1 MNQEYRDKIKEH
13 KSTHTKM
20 SAEDRAA
27 VTTLES
33 FLTSDGKINTSFSSD
48 DKWPNHDGYFE
59 FVSNPSLSRSPD
71 QNFVVQIKGTHC
83 YKETN
88 GTISYSLTS
97 LAFPAYIADE
107 VTADPGILFVVL
119 NPDVRGE
126 KRVFWKYISP
136 QVIEAI
142 DFNKDSTTIK
152 FSSDEEIF
160 DTDESVENFCRSL
173 EKIVSHHL
181 FLRKLDMTSL
191 SPEDALKI
199 VDARCCDI
207 SEEIDRI
214 NQDNSSRDKFSR
226 RIINCLYDLCYSA
239 LILNASRL
247 GYKDINE
254 RFAWELSQ
262 FNISTKYLSVFLA
275 GLKYIEHR
283 IPDDGQSER
292 LMLKYYSYLWE
303 IRRFLYECFN
313 KSVLQNLE
321 AFPLDLDSV
330 DTEYYEMIASSIENS
345 TIIPSALRASRYYI
359 QNSTPFFVNGERY
372 FEITLQLAGLYATKF
387 NRLTVYSKLYISSN
401 YSIQISYCNVNIN
414 LWGKNNTIKFITG
427 WKVAIDP
434 ICLNKL
440 GKILY
445 IPLKL
450 NRTYAVPHSAPV
462 AREDADEN
470 IQNTQD
476 NVCHG
481 FEDICNLLELPLKN
495 RLQKLAESVPY
506 SLDDL
511 CDIFEV
517 KPQRIDAVNNAL
529 TEAAEDRFYLLPDCR
544 DLVAEVLI
552 RAPQMHKS
560 RHQCSDNCNDSDHRR
575 TDTADHSAEG
585 RKCGFCSC
593 DHGRQIGNELHELTD
608 CCYCLTGSDQ

>member
-450 NRTYAVPHSAPV
+450 NRTYGEYISLM
-462 AREDADEN
+462 DFL
-470 IQNTQD
+470 TST
-476 NVCHG
+476 G
-481 FEDICNLLELPLKN
+481 MNLLDIIN
-495 RLQKLAESVPY
+495 LQ
-506 SLDDL
+506 
-511 CDIFEV
+511 
-517 KPQRIDAVNNAL
+517 
-529 TEAAEDRFYLLPDCR
+529 EDRFAYVLETIYQKTSTETFK
-544 DLVAEVLI
+544 EVLLKLRKDYASDSSKFGCHTI
-552 RAPQMHKS
+552 RYILL
-560 RHQCSDNCNDSDHRR
+560 N
-575 TDTADHSAEG
+575 
-585 RKCGFCSC
+585 
-593 DHGRQIGNELHELTD
+593 LHEEILEPILPLPYETKRLTD
-608 CCYCLTGSDQ
+608 ELCITTRCYPFEKKPLYFQFSRK